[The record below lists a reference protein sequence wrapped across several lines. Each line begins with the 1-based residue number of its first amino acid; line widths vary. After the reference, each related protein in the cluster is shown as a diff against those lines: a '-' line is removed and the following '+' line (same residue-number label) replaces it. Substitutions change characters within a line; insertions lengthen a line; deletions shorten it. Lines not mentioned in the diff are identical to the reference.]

1 MQLMV
6 AYPNIKQILGH
17 EEVAPARKT
26 DPGPAFPLDTLR
38 DQLLGSDRKNDGG
51 ATLPE
56 TGRVAAK
63 TLNIRTSPE
72 TDGLLAAQPLPK
84 GTMVSIV
91 GEKNGWYK
99 VRTTVEG
106 WVFGK
111 YLDIN

>member
-1 MQLMV
+1 
-6 AYPNIKQILGH
+6 
-17 EEVAPARKT
+17 
-26 DPGPAFPLDTLR
+26 
-38 DQLLGSDRKNDGG
+38 
-51 ATLPE
+51 
-56 TGRVAAK
+56 VAAK

>member
-1 MQLMV
+1 M
-6 AYPNIKQILGH
+6 
-17 EEVAPARKT
+17 
-26 DPGPAFPLDTLR
+26 
-38 DQLLGSDRKNDGG
+38 
-51 ATLPE
+51 
-56 TGRVAAK
+56 
-63 TLNIRTSPE
+63 
-72 TDGLLAAQPLPK
+72 LAAQPLPK